1 MTRIRT
7 TLTVLAAAALLVPVA
22 ASADP
27 GKSRSGK
34 AKKEH
39 RSDKAKKEHVA
50 KAKNAQFKGTVVSVD
65 AATGTVTVTVLKASK
80 HGRAF
85 KGQDVAFT
93 TAGVKKIKVAD
104 TNADG
109 KRDLLDVKPGDRAH
123 VGARIAKDA
132 AAPLAARKFHAKA
145 PGAEEQED
153 APAPAPTPA
162 P

>member
-1 MTRIRT
+1 MTRFRT
-7 TLTVLAAAALLVPVA
+7 TLTAFAAAALLVPVG
-22 ASADP
+22 ASADSDRS
-27 GKSRSGK
+27 KSG
-34 AKKEH
+34 
-39 RSDKAKKEHVA
+39 KAKKEHVA
-50 KAKNAQFKGTVVSVD
+50 KAKNAEFKGEVVSVD
-65 AATGTVTVTVLKASK
+65 AATGTVTVKVLKASK

-132 AAPLAARKFHAKA
+132 AAPFAARKFHAKA
-145 PGAEEQED
+145 PEVEE
-153 APAPAPTPA
+153 APEPAPTPA